1 MEALTLW
8 QPWATLLAIGAK
20 KVETRGWEMPR
31 KIRGAWIAL
40 HAAGVNTT
48 PRDELRAAL
57 DEPVIS
63 RALARHGY
71 TQGTL
76 PAGAIVGVALASKSI
91 PTETLRPNV
100 GPDELAMGYY
110 AAGRHGWLFERVI
123 GLREPILA
131 KGAQG
136 IWTLSLHTESQ
147 VHAQLAIQG
156 DTITGPF

>member
-8 QPWATLLAIGAK
+8 QPWATLMAIGAK
-20 KVETRGWEMPR
+20 RVETRGWEMPR

-40 HAAGVNTT
+40 HAAGANTT
-48 PRDELRAAL
+48 PPDELRAAFT
-57 DEPVIS
+57 EPAIA
-63 RALARHGY
+63 RALARHDY
-71 TQGTL
+71 TPKNL
-76 PAGAIVGVALASKSI
+76 PTGAIVAVGLASRSI
-91 PTETLRPNV
+91 PTDTLRGNV

-123 GLREPILA
+123 PLKEPILA

-136 IWTLSLHTESQ
+136 IWTLTLHTESQ

-156 DTITGPF
+156 DTITSVF